1 MRRISEW
8 EVFIIAVFVYYPA
21 KPVDLASVCLA
32 LHLVFCIPGYVHVC
46 VLILSFVTTLC
57 RWQQTLTRPPFIT
70 WA

>member
-8 EVFIIAVFVYYPA
+8 EVFIIAVFVYYP
-21 KPVDLASVCLA
+21 VASVCVA
-32 LHLVFCIPGYVHVC
+32 LLLVSCIPGYVHVC
-46 VLILSFVTTLC
+46 VPILSFVTTLC